1 MLTEQVL
8 VKRAEKSLLELSTI
22 IKDETA
28 PEELRKRS
36 WEVFEALVDDLSDP
50 RLQKSVD
57 PKMLAF
63 GKSVLKLSLEK

>member
-8 VKRAEKSLLELSTI
+8 VKRAEKSVLELAAI
-22 IKDETA
+22 IKDDTA

-57 PKMLAF
+57 PRILQF
-63 GKSVLKLSLEK
+63 GKSVIKLTKAN